1 MKVCVCFFGLTRSLR
16 YTIDSINKNILKILE
31 DNNIKY
37 DVYLHTYDLEVL
49 TNKRSNEFNCM
60 LDTEE
65 YKLLNAKEFI
75 IDSQDEFDKNFDYNS
90 VKKFGD
96 YWGDNFSSLKNLIR
110 QLNSLKKVFS
120 LIENKNNEYDSF
132 IFIRPDL
139 KIISKIDID
148 NILETKNENV
158 IATCNFSKWRGLNDR
173 AAIGNYNSI
182 KKYANRIDNIYEYMN
197 ENGKLHA
204 EKLLKFVMEKFK
216 IKNIDLNLY
225 FIRIRANNDME
236 KKDLYILKLIE

>member
-1 MKVCVCFFGLTRSLR
+1 MKVCICFFGLTRSLR
-16 YTIDSINKNILKILE
+16 YTIDSINKNIFKILE

-37 DVYLHTYDLEVL
+37 DIYLHTYNLEVL

-139 KIISKIDID
+139 KIISKIDIG

-173 AAIGNYNSI
+173 VAIGSYNSI

-225 FIRIRANNDME
+225 FIRIRANNDIE
-236 KKDLYILKLIE
+236 KKDLYIFKLIE

>member
-1 MKVCVCFFGLTRSLR
+1 MKVCICFFGLTRSLR
-16 YTIDSINKNILKILE
+16 YTIDSINKNIFKILE
-31 DNNIKY
+31 DNNIIY
-37 DVYLHTYDLEVL
+37 DIYLHTYDLEVL
-49 TNKRSNEFNCM
+49 TNKRSNELKCM

-148 NILETKNENV
+148 NILETKNKNV
-158 IATCNFSKWRGLNDR
+158 IATSNFSKWRGLNDR
-173 AAIGNYNSI
+173 VAIGSYNSI

-225 FIRIRANNDME
+225 FIRIRANNDIE
-236 KKDLYILKLIE
+236 KKDLYIFKLIK